1 MVVVE
6 GGGGGRWW
14 RWKVV
19 VIGRWSQWEMVTVED
34 GGGGKLAVACYSRHA
49 VVDDVTESDAN
60 DATGH

>member
-1 MVVVE
+1 M
-6 GGGGGRWW
+6 GRWW
-14 RWKVV
+14 
-19 VIGRWSQWEMVTVED
+19 QWEMVTVED